1 MKSFELFLALLKY
14 LLTYIFCSYEVSKR
28 FDFGDDYSDYDDDT
42 AADDKDDDDDHYF
55 QIKILCLIQ

>member
-1 MKSFELFLALLKY
+1 MKL
-14 LLTYIFCSYEVSKR
+14 IKR
-28 FDFGDDYSDYDDDT
+28 FDFGDDYSDYDDDA